1 MRRIPVKAIQFN
13 TTTTATQ
20 PTTSPT
26 TTSHPKTSHVSVA
39 ARAIIS
45 TIAALALIGAV
56 ILVFIWY
63 RRKYNTIGGS
73 SVSSSGVMEAALGS
87 RVEVTPFVSSR
98 HEITHGDP
106 MTGTGWQQPQSGL
119 PATVVTDADV
129 HDPYSSPSGLH
140 SQSPAS
146 VPVGLS
152 DKGLARIRAE
162 NLRSQPAIHTI
173 TVALPG
179 DASRSPSPS
188 LPATAT
194 EQRGSPTSQPLFRT
208 LQSQVDRLWREM
220 RQLRAERLGSEA
232 PPSYAEHD
240 ASHHGGGGQS

>member
-1 MRRIPVKAIQFN
+1 
-13 TTTTATQ
+13 
-20 PTTSPT
+20 
-26 TTSHPKTSHVSVA
+26 VA

-45 TIAALALIGAV
+45 TIAALVLLGVV

-63 RRKYNTIGGS
+63 RRRYNTIGGS
-73 SVSSSGVMEAALGS
+73 SEFSSGVMEAGS
-87 RVEVTPFVSSR
+87 RVEVTPFVSS
-98 HEITHGDP
+98 HHDIAHGDP
-106 MTGTGWQQPQSGL
+106 MTGTGWHRPQSGL
-119 PATVVTDADV
+119 PATADA

-140 SQSPAS
+140 PQSPAS

-162 NLRSQPAIHTI
+162 TLRSQPAIHTI

-179 DASRSPSPS
+179 DVSRSQSPS
-188 LPATAT
+188 IPATAT
-194 EQRGSPTSQPLFRT
+194 EQRGPPTSQPLFRT

-232 PPSYAEHD
+232 PPSYAEND
-240 ASHHGGGGQS
+240 VSHHDGGLQS

>member
-1 MRRIPVKAIQFN
+1 M
-13 TTTTATQ
+13 TTTQ
-20 PTTSPT
+20 PTIPQ
-26 TTSHPKTSHVSVA
+26 PKTSHVSGA
-39 ARAIIS
+39 TRAIIS
-45 TIAALALIGAV
+45 TIAALVLLGAV

-63 RRKYNTIGGS
+63 RRRYNTIGGS
-73 SVSSSGVMEAALGS
+73 SEFSSGVMEAGS
-87 RVEVTPFVSSR
+87 RVEVTPFVSSH
-98 HEITHGDP
+98 HEIAQRDS
-106 MTGTGWQQPQSGL
+106 MTGTGWHQPQSGL
-119 PATVVTDADV
+119 PATVVTNADT

-140 SQSPAS
+140 PQLPAS

-152 DKGLARIRAE
+152 DKELARIRAE
-162 NLRSQPAIHTI
+162 NLRSQSAIHTI
-173 TVALPG
+173 AVSLPG
-179 DASRSPSPS
+179 DASGSQSPS

-240 ASHHGGGGQS
+240 VSHHGGGGQS